1 MKENHQNASVGHRFA
16 IGNTVQISKVVP
28 LRNAASGLYEIL
40 ARLPERDGEFQY
52 RIKSQREPYQR
63 IIKEDE
69 LELPQAPRYQQAI
82 KRDFRQQSG

>member
-1 MKENHQNASVGHRFA
+1 MDHIHAGINHIQARYDMKEIHQNASVGHRFA
-16 IGNTVQISKVVP
+16 IGNTVQISKVAP

-69 LELPQAPRYQQAI
+69 LDAV
-82 KRDFRQQSG
+82 